1 MFGTRRCYPVQTVSS
16 LDKLLNTPPE
26 TLVADLRALRDER
39 AAIEGKE
46 SVLEQLLD
54 MLSSQGGDV
63 AEEIAELGA
72 MAAIGPL
79 KNQIIHV
86 MRTKTEEEEP
96 LLVPQTILDVLQARG
111 NRSAT
116 LAAVRVAMT
125 RMADANELERPNP
138 RNNLLFIL
146 PGIRN
151 TLPPALAEAFGV
163 PQE

>member
-1 MFGTRRCYPVQTVSS
+1 MSN
-16 LDKLLNTPPE
+16 LDQLLNTPPDE
-26 TLVADLRALRDER
+26 LVADLKALRDER

-54 MLSSQGGDV
+54 MLSGQGGHV

-79 KNQIIHV
+79 KNQIFHV

-96 LLVPQTILDVLQARG
+96 LLVPQTVFEVLRVRG
-111 NRSAT
+111 NRTAT
-116 LAAVRVAMT
+116 LAAVRVAMG
-125 RMADANELERPNP
+125 RMADAGELERPAPRNNMLFALP
-138 RNNLLFIL
+138 GTRNNLL
-146 PGIRN
+146 
-151 TLPPALAEAFGV
+151 PAVAEAFGV